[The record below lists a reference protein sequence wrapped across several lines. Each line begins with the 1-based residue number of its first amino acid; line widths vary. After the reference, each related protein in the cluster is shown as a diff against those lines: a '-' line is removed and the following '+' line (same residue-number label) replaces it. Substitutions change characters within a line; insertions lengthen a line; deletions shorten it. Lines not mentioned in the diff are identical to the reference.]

1 MLFKVF
7 KSSKKTEMET
17 KYAKLSSYSEWT
29 IRRLF
34 LSKIVSSLVFS
45 RGSWGGW
52 ASGEAA
58 RGLAAAAAQQLLSLC
73 NLAEGPSVAVH
84 GSSRRTGSP
93 CPV

>member
-1 MLFKVF
+1 
-7 KSSKKTEMET
+7 MET
-17 KYAKLSSYSEWT
+17 KYAKLSINSEWT

-58 RGLAAAAAQQLLSLC
+58 RGLAAAAAAQQLLSLC
-73 NLAEGPSVAVH
+73 NLAEGPRVAVH